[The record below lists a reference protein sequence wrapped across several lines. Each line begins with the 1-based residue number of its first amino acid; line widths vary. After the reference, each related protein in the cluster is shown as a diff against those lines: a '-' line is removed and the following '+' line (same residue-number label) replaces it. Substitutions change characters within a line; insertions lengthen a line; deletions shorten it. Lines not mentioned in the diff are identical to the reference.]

1 MSTFFESFTC
11 PNCSGSVIRG
21 YERCPHCLKTKE
33 SEKGPVLVIA
43 AMFLGGMLA
52 LSMGLPGVLNRSAC
66 EKPEACAP
74 AVDREKY
81 EIPATGQNDENSDY
95 RLEVSQQ
102 IEGLNREIKENP
114 RDASLYIARGW
125 CYQDVAQYQHAY
137 KDLSRA
143 ISLAPSSSE
152 AYCKRAWVL
161 VSLGQFQAAVK
172 DASESLTLDKANDDA
187 HEARA
192 TAYMSLGEQDKAEA
206 DYQAISR

>member
-1 MSTFFESFTC
+1 MSTSSEFFTC
-11 PNCSGSVIRG
+11 PNCSGSVLRG
-21 YERCPHCLKTKE
+21 YERCPHCLKPKE
-33 SEKGPVLVIA
+33 SGKGPTLAIVA
-43 AMFLGGMLA
+43 AALGGMVA
-52 LSMGLPGVLNRSAC
+52 LSMGLPGVFNRSAC

-74 AVDREKY
+74 PVGQKIY

-95 RLEVSQQ
+95 RQEVSQQ
-102 IEGLNREIKENP
+102 IDGLNREIRGNS
-114 RDASLYIARGW
+114 RDAGLYIARGW
-125 CYQDVAQYQHAY
+125 CYQDVAQYEKAY

-172 DASESLTLDKANDDA
+172 DASESLALDKANDEA